1 VLPLR
6 RLFALHAAFGVMVA
20 VAPARAQ
27 MPSAPGAVGEMP
39 LPGGLP
45 AALAALDDRAAPDR
59 SQFLLDF
66 IRRFY
71 DAPIRVKS
79 DPRDS
84 ALRALL
90 AHLGRSN
97 QHADGPTELAPASG
111 PSTASRTD
119 DGPKADPIQPDTLPL
134 PLPAA
139 IWTDVVFHGRAT
151 PQTLVAS
158 IAASRGA
165 SLLYYGLLSLDDAT
179 RAWLATQPQLIAD
192 LTERHPAAFASAA
205 PGLRVEKDAVRV
217 PGGEAAEPGW
227 QALVGR
233 RATEPAEF
241 LRALV
246 ASDGGRLAYF
256 FGTVSQLTPAQI
268 RFAMNLDAPSA
279 ADRVTAARGLYGAFG
294 SLGPGWNIEDRAF
307 WRPGLDPVLLAA
319 DLRVDDAGR
328 PVLPGTRR
336 FWSAIFARAA
346 GSAAAAAEA
355 GGARALAEG
364 DPVDFAWLSAQ
375 VFRGPAA
382 GHRRRYRAVLFAS
395 RTVAGITPDTA
406 RDVFDAVRAVSDYP
420 ALGAVLER
428 ARITDVGVLAAAAR
442 RADRLA
448 SMGDGGRAVR
458 ALAQFQGGLAVLTRA
473 ALRGSLPDVEL
484 SAAVASLC
492 AIEPGDRGDYE
503 GRLVRWL
510 AGWTDRGRREP
521 SAPPPA
527 ASLDPPA
534 DWDIARVYEDAPGPL
549 DENLLRMLSGPPA
562 LAPRFV
568 NWEGTRYRFDLSWA
582 EARRLALR
590 LGERPRPYLSSAHAL
605 VQMADALA
613 DTGLRRETLVRE
625 AGVLDQVTQVLG
637 WDGPRLPADAPGKYR
652 QVASALAVARRGADV
667 GRAARLAPQLR
678 LLADELLARGLT
690 ELTYAVSLGQPE
702 GALVS
707 AAEAAR
713 RHEFGLGA
721 DSFQAWHFPS
731 AATDTTSGRGWRVA
745 GSLLGLDV
753 KLAEL
758 SLVRLSSRLPSTT
771 PTLQDLNRRVLVE
784 AVALVEPRLLTETDR
799 DTLVAAVRKGRARLA
814 AARTPAH
821 GVGLA
826 EEIRLGPARRTLLR
840 WVLAHDP
847 ERAATFLAPS
857 ELFWLGLGNGRMDAS
872 LHAWGAP
879 AEPRLGC
886 LCLRLMDP
894 GPIEI
899 LNGRWSYGMLA
910 SAFPDLNLRLA
921 ELLAELKMPAALLG
935 PVLTSAT
942 LHFIDTATSRD
953 SDDRR
958 GLLEFVHALRAD
970 RIEQYLALLTTDGPL
985 VPVGEAAEAPV
996 AGGAGSNGGVQR

>member
-1 VLPLR
+1 VFPLR
-6 RLFALHAAFGVMVA
+6 RLFALHAVFGVMVA

-27 MPSAPGAVGEMP
+27 MPAAPGAVGEMP

-71 DAPIRVKS
+71 DAPIRMKS
-79 DPRDS
+79 DPRES

-97 QHADGPTELAPASG
+97 QHADGPTELAPAAG
-111 PSTASRTD
+111 PSAAARTD
-119 DGPKADPIQPDTLPL
+119 DGPKADPIHPDTLPL

-139 IWTDVVFHGRAT
+139 IWTDVVFQGRAT

-179 RAWLATQPQLIAD
+179 RAWLATQPELIAD

-205 PGLRVEKDAVRV
+205 PGLRVEQHALRV
-217 PGGEAAEPGW
+217 PGGAAADPGW
-227 QALVGR
+227 EALVGR
-233 RATEPAEF
+233 RAAEPAEF

-268 RFAMNLDAPSA
+268 RFALNLDAPSV
-279 ADRVTAARGLYGAFG
+279 ADRITAARGLYAAFG
-294 SLGPGWNIEDRAF
+294 PLGPGWNIEDRAF

-336 FWSAIFARAA
+336 FWSAIFAGAGDRAA
-346 GSAAAAAEA
+346 TAEA
-355 GGARALAEG
+355 SAARALAEG

-375 VFRGPAA
+375 VFRGAAA
-382 GHRRRYRAVLFAS
+382 GHRRRYQAVLFAS

-406 RDVFDAVRAVSDYP
+406 RDVFDAVRAASDYP

-428 ARITDVGVLAAAAR
+428 ARITDVAVLAAAAR

-484 SAAVASLC
+484 SAAVGSLC

-521 SAPPPA
+521 SAPQTA

-605 VQMADALA
+605 VLMADALA
-613 DTGLRRETLVRE
+613 GPALTRETLVRE

-637 WDGPRLPADAPGKYR
+637 WNGPRLPADAPAKFR
-652 QVASALAVARRGADV
+652 HVASALAGARRGADLR
-667 GRAARLAPQLR
+667 RAARLAPSLR
-678 LLADELLARGLT
+678 LLADELLARGLI

-713 RHEFGLGA
+713 RHDFGLGA
-721 DSFQAWHFPS
+721 DSLQAWHFPS
-731 AATDTTSGRGWRVA
+731 AATDTTAGRGWRVV
-745 GSLLGLDV
+745 GSLLALDV
-753 KLAEL
+753 RLAEL
-758 SLVRLSSRLPSTT
+758 SLVRLSSKLPSTT

-799 DTLVAAVRKGRARLA
+799 DTLVAAVRNGRARLA
-814 AARTPAH
+814 AARAPAEA
-821 GVGLA
+821 VGLA
-826 EEIRLGPARRTLLR
+826 EAIRIGPARRTLLR

-847 ERAATFLAPS
+847 GRAATFLAPS

-886 LCLRLMDP
+886 LCLRMMDP

-910 SAFPDLNLRLA
+910 TSFPDLNLRLA

-958 GLLEFVHALRAD
+958 GLLDFVHALRAE

-985 VPVGEAAEAPV
+985 VPVGEAAEPPV
-996 AGGAGSNGGVQR
+996 AGGAGSNGGVPR